1 MIIYRFRNHSYTS
14 SFSPL
19 ARLNFAAQESGGE
32 RASPTASV
40 VHTSL
45 EVQTSLNFIANM
57 MGKRAAAVT
66 YTSETTA
73 STKPRTH
80 NLLRRGILKIA
91 AMNFHSSFSRHTV
104 VVVSALLLLAASRLL
119 AVTGYE
125 SPSLSRANHADRPFQ
140 KSLPESLIRP
150 VITSAISNSKWR
162 RYSSTSIS
170 IPASADFGGNNRTD
184 LVVRKAASPE
194 PKSTRTSSK
203 VNAAT
208 FNLIKAIAGSGV
220 LALPSG
226 LAAMSDYEG
235 SLVSAILLMTGLGVV
250 SAYTFA
256 LYGRLV
262 HASQARSLGELW
274 KKTKGENSSW
284 FVSATSLT
292 FCLGGLLSYSI
303 LLGDVAQSLAQTV
316 GLNVG
321 RQFWILL
328 LTGTILY
335 PLCNLRSLLALAP
348 LSVTGVVAVFITTL
362 FIMWRCPLVNAASPY
377 APDGGILLE
386 TLSAL
391 QVPKFRTMNKGFTS
405 PSSLIIFGMAV
416 SSYL

>member
-1 MIIYRFRNHSYTS
+1 MYLLPPFVLTS
-14 SFSPL
+14 IAVVSSLLFL
-19 ARLNFAAQESGGE
+19 
-32 RASPTASV
+32 TASSV
-40 VHTSL
+40 
-45 EVQTSLNFIANM
+45 
-57 MGKRAAAVT
+57 
-66 YTSETTA
+66 
-73 STKPRTH
+73 P
-80 NLLRRGILKIA
+80 
-91 AMNFHSSFSRHTV
+91 TV
-104 VVVSALLLLAASRLL
+104 S
-119 AVTGYE
+119 GYE
-125 SPSLSRANHADRPFQ
+125 SQSLFRSHRDARPFQ
-140 KSLPESLIRP
+140 KISGYIRKSLSKSLCRP
-150 VITSAISNSKWR
+150 VTKSDVRNIKWR
-162 RYSSTSIS
+162 RYSTASIS
-170 IPASADFGGNNRTD
+170 ISNSRDFGGNNQTNFVD
-184 LVVRKAASPE
+184 TTAGTPE
-194 PKSTRTSSK
+194 QKSSSSSGK
-203 VNAAT
+203 VSAAT

-226 LAAMSDYEG
+226 LAAMSDYES

-262 HASQARSLGELW
+262 HKTQARSLGELW
-274 KKTKGENSSW
+274 KKIKGENSSW

-321 RQFWILL
+321 RQFWIVL

-348 LSVTGVVAVFITTL
+348 LSVTGVLAVFITTL
-362 FIMWRCPLVNAASPY
+362 FIMWRCPLANAASPY
-377 APDGGILLE
+377 AAGGGVLLK

-391 QVPKFRTMNKGFTS
+391 QIPRFHTMNKGFTS